1 MNELLIEL
9 IQFDWLI
16 DSCMEMSL
24 ENLDIDI

>member
-1 MNELLIEL
+1 MNWLIEL